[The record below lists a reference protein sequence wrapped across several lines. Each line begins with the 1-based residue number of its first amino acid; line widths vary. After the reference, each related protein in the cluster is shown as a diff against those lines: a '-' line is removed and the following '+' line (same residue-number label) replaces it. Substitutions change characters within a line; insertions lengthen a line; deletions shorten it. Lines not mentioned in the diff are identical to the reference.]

1 MKIITKKAD
10 RVARG
15 GSWYYYVFVTRIAYH
30 HSCSP
35 DCRHDDC
42 GFRITRRINNENNN
56 KGN

>member
-1 MKIITKKAD
+1 
-10 RVARG
+10 VARG

-42 GFRITRRINNENNN
+42 GFRI
-56 KGN
+56 